1 MKANNSL
8 TEKKP
13 EQSLSSWLGGE
24 KIQQQLYNALSD
36 KKEVVKFTSSL
47 VSAVSTTPTLANC
60 EYASLVSAGLTAHA
74 LNLSLS
80 PQLGFCYAVPF
91 AQKEKRDRNGEIV
104 QKACTK
110 AQFVMGYRGYIQ
122 LAIRSG
128 EYADLDVMEI
138 HQGEYLGRDAM
149 TGKYKFRFI
158 TDEETRYNTPV
169 IGYMAYFELTN
180 GFRKVIYW
188 TKEEMLRHADRYSP
202 AFSYKATDKRVSYE
216 DFIEG
221 KYDPKTA
228 YLYTSFWYTDF
239 KTMAFKTMLR
249 RLISKW
255 GIMSLDLQKAIE
267 NDEESGGGSVDLNIT
282 PEPIKA
288 TDVDP
293 FEKTVEEVTND
304 PDLPFGDAEK
314 SDEEDYDE
322 AF

>member
-8 TEKKP
+8 QTQDTPKFGDYLKSEKM
-13 EQSLSSWLGGE
+13 
-24 KIQQQLYNALSD
+24 QQRLYNALAD

-60 EYASLVSAGLTAHA
+60 EYGSLVSAGLTAHA

-91 AQKEKRDRNGEIV
+91 AQKEKRDRNGVIV
-104 QKACTK
+104 QEACTK
-110 AQFVMGYRGYIQ
+110 AQFIMGYRGYIQ

-128 EYADLDVMEI
+128 EYADLDIMEI

-149 TGKYKFRFI
+149 TGKHKFRFI

-169 IGYMAYFELTN
+169 VGYMAYFELTN

-202 AFSYKATDKRVSYE
+202 AFSYQATDKRVSYE
-216 DFIEG
+216 DFVQG

-249 RLISKW
+249 QLISKW
-255 GIMSLDLQKAIE
+255 GIMSLELQTAIE
-267 NDEESGGGSVDLNIT
+267 NDEESGGGSVDLNIS
-282 PEPIKA
+282 PEPITA
-288 TDVDP
+288 NDVDP
-293 FEKTVEEVTND
+293 FAKAVEDVESNS
-304 PDLPFGDAEK
+304 DLPFGDGEQA
-314 SDEEDYDE
+314 SLEDYNE